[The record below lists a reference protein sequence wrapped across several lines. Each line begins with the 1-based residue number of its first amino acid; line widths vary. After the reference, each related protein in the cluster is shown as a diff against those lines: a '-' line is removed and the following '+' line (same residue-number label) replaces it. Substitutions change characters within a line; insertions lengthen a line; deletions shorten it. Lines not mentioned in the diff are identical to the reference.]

1 MSAVQNEAVAVII
14 PALNEAEALR
24 LLLPELTASGF
35 QSIIVVDNGSVD
47 ETAEVARTL
56 GAQVVNEAQRGYGQA
71 CWRGVQAALAR
82 GADMLVFMDGDG
94 SDNPGDL
101 PAMLAP
107 LYEQRADLVMGSR
120 VTRLAEAGA
129 VPVQARLGN
138 WLVSHLLNLM
148 YRTRLHD
155 IGSLRAMRCSALLAL
170 DMRERTFGWPVEM
183 LVKSARARYRIVE
196 VALHYRK
203 RQAGRSKVA
212 GTLVGSVRAAWAML
226 HTTFRY
232 AGPRVPLAVSP
243 LVDITNGASRS
254 GVWPGSK
261 RARRHTLAR

>member
-107 LYEQRADLVMGSR
+107 LYE
-120 VTRLAEAGA
+120 
-129 VPVQARLGN
+129 
-138 WLVSHLLNLM
+138 
-148 YRTRLHD
+148 
-155 IGSLRAMRCSALLAL
+155 
-170 DMRERTFGWPVEM
+170 
-183 LVKSARARYRIVE
+183 
-196 VALHYRK
+196 
-203 RQAGRSKVA
+203 
-212 GTLVGSVRAAWAML
+212 
-226 HTTFRY
+226 
-232 AGPRVPLAVSP
+232 
-243 LVDITNGASRS
+243 
-254 GVWPGSK
+254 
-261 RARRHTLAR
+261 